1 MFPIMVVDGAD
12 EENDEEVM
20 KVNYYFG
27 ARLQRFLK
35 NQGR

>member
-1 MFPIMVVDGAD
+1 MFPIIVDDGGG

-35 NQGR
+35 NQG